1 MISVQKLVQAIDQ
14 LKPLPQ
20 VVSHLVKIADDPQAS
35 MRDIAD
41 IITHD
46 PLITADLL
54 RMCNS
59 AYFGLPRKIESVQE
73 AITLLGLEKVVN
85 LVLIKCCRANLGRA
99 QQGYGHQEGELWRHA
114 VSTALISGDLAERL
128 ATEARP
134 RIFTGALLKDIGKVI
149 LDRFVA
155 EAFDMIDNL
164 VKTQGMSFKTAE
176 KKVIGVDHAELG
188 AIVAKK
194 WQFSDKLVAIIQ
206 HHHLDCP
213 TARDDLET
221 NLVYLGDT
229 VGMMLGL
236 GGGSD
241 GLAYHFYGDTLKRLK
256 ISSQDIQEIIM
267 GFSEHQA
274 KIDILLAVA

>member
-20 VVSHLVKIADDPQAS
+20 VASHLMKIADDPQAS
-35 MRDIAD
+35 MREIAD

-99 QQGYGHQEGELWRHA
+99 QKGYGHQEGDLWRHA
-114 VSTALISGDLAERL
+114 VSTALIAGDLAERL
-128 ATEARP
+128 AAEARP

-149 LDRFVA
+149 LDRFVVDG
-155 EAFDMIDNL
+155 FGMIDNL
-164 VKTQGMSFKTAE
+164 VQTQGMSFKTAE

-194 WQFSDKLVAIIQ
+194 WQFSDKLVTIIQ

-213 TARDDLET
+213 EVRDDLEI

-241 GLAYHFYGDTLKRLK
+241 GLAYHFYGETLKRLK
-256 ISSQDIQEIIM
+256 ISDRDIQEIIM
-267 GFSEHQA
+267 RFSEHQP
-274 KIDILLAVA
+274 KIEALLDMA

>member
-20 VVSHLVKIADDPQAS
+20 VASHLMKIADDPQAS
-35 MRDIAD
+35 MREIAN

-99 QQGYGHQEGELWRHA
+99 QKGYGHQEGDLWRHA
-114 VSTALISGDLAERL
+114 VSTALIASDLAERL
-128 ATEARP
+128 AAEARP

-155 EAFDMIDNL
+155 DGFGMIDNL
-164 VKTQGMSFKTAE
+164 VQTQGMSFKTAE

-213 TARDDLET
+213 EVRDDLEI

-241 GLAYHFYGDTLKRLK
+241 GLAYHFYGETLKRLK
-256 ISSQDIQEIIM
+256 ISDRDIQEIIM
-267 GFSEHQA
+267 RFSEHQP
-274 KIDILLAVA
+274 KIEALLDMA

>member
-54 RMCNS
+54 RICNS
-59 AYFGLPRKIESVQE
+59 AYFGMPRKIESVQE

-128 ATEARP
+128 AAEARP

-155 EAFDMIDNL
+155 EAFGMIDNL
-164 VKTQGMSFKTAE
+164 VQTQGMSFKTAE

-213 TARDDLET
+213 AARDDLET

-267 GFSEHQA
+267 RFSEHQS
-274 KIDILLAVA
+274 KIEILLEMA

>member
-14 LKPLPQ
+14 LKPLPR
-20 VVSHLVKIADDPQAS
+20 VVSRLVKIAGDPQAS
-35 MRDIAD
+35 MREIAD

-59 AYFGLPRKIESVQE
+59 AYFGMPRKIESVQE

-114 VSTALISGDLAERL
+114 VSTALIARDLAERL
-128 ATEARP
+128 AAEARP
-134 RIFTGALLKDIGKVI
+134 RVFTGALLKDIGKVI

-155 EAFDMIDNL
+155 QAFGMIDNL
-164 VKTQGMSFKTAE
+164 VQTQGMSFKTAE

-194 WQFSDKLVAIIQ
+194 WHFSDKLVAIIQ

-213 TARDDLET
+213 AARDDLET

-241 GLAYHFYGDTLKRLK
+241 GLAYHFYEDTLKRLQ
-256 ISSQDIQEIIM
+256 ITSQDVQEIIM
-267 GFSEHQA
+267 GFSEHQT
-274 KIDILLAVA
+274 KIDILLEMA

>member
-1 MISVQKLVQAIDQ
+1 MISVQKLIQAIDQ

-20 VVSHLVKIADDPQAS
+20 VVSQLVRMADDPQAS

-41 IITHD
+41 IIIHD
-46 PLITADLL
+46 PLTTTDVL

-59 AYFGLPRKIESVQE
+59 AYFGMPRKIESVQE

-85 LVLIKCCRANLGRA
+85 LVLIKSCRNNLGRA
-99 QQGYGHQEGELWRHA
+99 QKGYGHQEGELWRHA
-114 VSTALISGDLAERL
+114 VSTALISSDLAEKL
-128 ATEARP
+128 APEARP

-155 EAFDMIDNL
+155 GAFSIIDNL
-164 VKTQGMSFKTAE
+164 VQTQGVSFKTAE
-176 KKVIGVDHAELG
+176 KKIIGIDHAELG

-194 WQFSDKLVAIIQ
+194 WHFSERLVAIIQ
-206 HHHLDCP
+206 QHHLDSAA
-213 TARDDLET
+213 ARDDVET

-241 GLAYHFYGDTLKRLK
+241 GLAYHFYSDTLERLK
-256 ISSQDIQEIIM
+256 VSDQDIQEIIL
-267 GFSEHQA
+267 GFNEHQP
-274 KIDILLAVA
+274 KIDALLEMA

>member
-20 VVSHLVKIADDPQAS
+20 VASHLMKIADDPQAS
-35 MRDIAD
+35 MREIAD

-59 AYFGLPRKIESVQE
+59 AYFGLARKIESVQE

-99 QQGYGHQEGELWRHA
+99 QKGYGHQEGDLWRHA
-114 VSTALISGDLAERL
+114 VSTALIAGDLAERL
-128 ATEARP
+128 AAEARP

-155 EAFDMIDNL
+155 DGFGMIDNL
-164 VKTQGMSFKTAE
+164 VQTQGMSFKTAE

-194 WQFSDKLVAIIQ
+194 WHFSDKLVAIIQ

-213 TARDDLET
+213 EVRDDLEI

-241 GLAYHFYGDTLKRLK
+241 GLAYHFYGETLNRLK
-256 ISSQDIQEIIM
+256 ISDRDIQEIIM
-267 GFSEHQA
+267 RFSEHQP
-274 KIDILLAVA
+274 KIEVLLEMA